1 MTDYVLGIDAG
12 GTYFKSVLIK
22 NGIEVV
28 KDTALKTPSGSSK
41 DEILKCYCEIIKFA
55 RHFVSDVGGRLIGI
69 GVSTPGP
76 FDYKNGISL
85 MQHKLTGI
93 YGVNLKK
100 SLKDMGMLGDMPMG
114 FLHDGPAFLLGEYLL
129 GSGNGFKNIA
139 CITLGT
145 GTGFAVMKNG
155 KLCLKENGDTAFS
168 IYGKPLNGLTVE
180 DFLSHRG
187 IINFY
192 KKLSGF
198 ENDIDVYGI
207 ELAATQNNDKFAF
220 ETFKKTGEFI
230 AKAVKDIL
238 VEEKI
243 ECLILG
249 GQISKGFPLMEETL
263 KDGLSDVASL
273 KSVIRGADL
282 DFSPQIGAVSLIFNG
297 DEKL

>member
-129 GSGNGFKNIA
+129 GSGKDFENLA

-187 IINFY
+187 IINLY
-192 KKLSGF
+192 KNLSGKDSF
-198 ENDIDVYGI
+198 DDVYGI
-207 ELAATQNNDKFAF
+207 FLSATEDNDEFAVKTF
-220 ETFKKTGEFI
+220 EKTGEYI
-230 AKAVKDIL
+230 AKAVRDFV

-249 GQISKGFPLMEETL
+249 GQISKSFHLFEKPLKEKLSDIPTL
-263 KDGLSDVASL
+263 KYITKGH
-273 KSVIRGADL
+273 DL
-282 DFSPQIGAVSLIFNG
+282 DYSAQIGAASLIFNG
-297 DEKL
+297 GLNI